1 MKKLHKSRNNRV
13 LAGVCG
19 GIAEFFGIDPTLVRL
34 AWAVMFCFAGSGLQL
49 YIICALII
57 PNDTGDNYYDP
68 SQNQGMNMDGTDQ
81 SGGWR

>member
-19 GIAEFFGIDPTLVRL
+19 GIAEFFGIDPTRVRL
-34 AWAVMFCFAGSGLQL
+34 AWAVMFCFAGSGLLL

>member
-1 MKKLHKSRNNRV
+1 MKRLHKSRNDRV

-34 AWAVMFCFAGSGLQL
+34 PGLCDLFRRQRLLL

-57 PNDTGDNYYDP
+57 PNDTGDNYYGP
-68 SQNQGMNMDGTDQ
+68 SQNQGMNMDGTDDN
-81 SGGWR
+81 GGWR